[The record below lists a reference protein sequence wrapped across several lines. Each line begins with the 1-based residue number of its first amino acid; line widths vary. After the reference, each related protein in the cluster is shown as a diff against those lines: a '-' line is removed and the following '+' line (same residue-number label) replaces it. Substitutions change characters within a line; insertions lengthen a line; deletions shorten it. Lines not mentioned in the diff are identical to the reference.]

1 MIVVS
6 ELAFSDGGHVP
17 FNAGLLAVVRAA
29 FPFEPVCFAGAY
41 EHIRALKEQAGETLS
56 QSIQWREIIL
66 LPEDV
71 SYFSRLIRER
81 TILQSLLEIIP
92 EGTSGLLL
100 LANAK
105 APTLIALKW
114 ITCFRFK
121 EVKVQ
126 FVLHGQLSGVIGRRH
141 RHPIHRFQEM
151 KTALT
156 ILGNDNI
163 QYIVLEESLRAVLT
177 RNLSGLESKVE
188 VLPHPL
194 PPNETKS
201 IFADL
206 KLPIRFGFLGLA
218 STQKGFPAF
227 VKLAQESTSLYHEHV
242 EFHAIGR
249 FPSNESMLLNM
260 DSLGTKPGV
269 ERLSRQDYV
278 SAVEQLHFIIFP
290 YLASNYELNSSGTL
304 LDALAWAKP
313 LIARKIP
320 LFEDMFLRYGDIG
333 YLFSTD
339 EELLSIVERIVQ
351 GTDVVRYRQQC
362 LNFEKAQCSRAPQTL
377 SLDFKNMCEKVG
389 YLPCLA

>member
-29 FPFEPVCFAGAY
+29 FPLESVCFAGAH

-66 LPEDV
+66 LPADV

-81 TILQSLLEIIP
+81 TILQSLLKIIP

-114 ITCFRFK
+114 ITHFRFRD
-121 EVKVQ
+121 VKVQ
-126 FVLHGQLSGVIGRRH
+126 FVLHGQLSGVVGRRH
-141 RHPIHRFQEM
+141 RHPIQRFQEM

-156 ILGNDNI
+156 IFGNDNI
-163 QYIVLEESLRAVLT
+163 QYIVLEESLRTVLT
-177 RNLSGLESKVE
+177 RNLSALERKVE

-194 PPNETKS
+194 PPNEIKS
-201 IFADL
+201 IFGDL
-206 KLPIRFGFLGLA
+206 KPPIRFGFLGLA
-218 STQKGFPAF
+218 STQKGFPIFA
-227 VKLAQESTSLYHEHV
+227 KLAQESTSLYHEQV

-249 FPSNESMLLNM
+249 VPSNESMLLNM
-260 DSLGTKPGV
+260 DALGTKPGM

-278 SAVEQLHFIIFP
+278 HAVEQLHFIIFP

-320 LFEDMFLRYGDIG
+320 LFEDMFLKYGDIG

-339 EELLSIVERIVQ
+339 EELLSIVGRIVQ

-362 LNFEKAQCSRAPQTL
+362 LNFEKAQCSRSPQTL
-377 SLDFKNMCEKVG
+377 SLDFKNMCEKIG
-389 YLPCLA
+389 YHPRLA